1 MSLILAVPVAAGG
14 NALVDAPGPA
24 ERAASSRGS
33 GVDSPGGWH
42 YLSERRTAFRRK
54 VDLHQWPTAEMLLHV
69 LPQANLQHGRDPRR
83 RPPHLEPL
91 KVKNSCCLLPQT
103 ET

>member
-33 GVDSPGGWH
+33 GVDSHGAGITCPKDAP
-42 YLSERRTAFRRK
+42 LF
-54 VDLHQWPTAEMLLHV
+54 VDELIYI
-69 LPQANLQHGRDPRR
+69 
-83 RPPHLEPL
+83 
-91 KVKNSCCLLPQT
+91 S
-103 ET
+103 

>member
-42 YLSERRTAFRRK
+42 YLSERRTAFR
-54 VDLHQWPTAEMLLHV
+54 Q
-69 LPQANLQHGRDPRR
+69 
-83 RPPHLEPL
+83 
-91 KVKNSCCLLPQT
+91 
-103 ET
+103 

>member
-33 GVDSPGGWH
+33 GV
-42 YLSERRTAFRRK
+42 LT
-54 VDLHQWPTAEMLLHV
+54 
-69 LPQANLQHGRDPRR
+69 
-83 RPPHLEPL
+83 HLEAGITCPKDVLLFVEKLIYISGQLL
-91 KVKNSCCLLPQT
+91 KCYCMFCPKQIYCTGATRVVDHLISNP
-103 ET
+103 